1 MLNLDT
7 FMVVLVVVLVF
18 VVTAMIAVTFAVI
31 VAVARVNVFVAF
43 DGLTWMEKK
52 RASSVFDT

>member
-1 MLNLDT
+1 
-7 FMVVLVVVLVF
+7 MVVLVVVLVF